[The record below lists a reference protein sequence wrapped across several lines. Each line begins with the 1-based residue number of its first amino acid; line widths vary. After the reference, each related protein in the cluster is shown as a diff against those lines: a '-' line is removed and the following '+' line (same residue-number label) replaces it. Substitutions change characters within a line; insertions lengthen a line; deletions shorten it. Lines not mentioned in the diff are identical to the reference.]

1 MTAPACAASNR
12 AVLDTHGLRWAGAAM
27 LGLALALPALPGHP
41 GIPCP
46 LRSLT
51 GVPCPFC
58 GMTTSVEAT
67 VHGHLGAA
75 AAANPAGILAVVVA
89 TVLLLRRRL
98 VLGVPPAGVLLGSI
112 LALWLFE
119 LHRFGFLGG
128 G

>member
-1 MTAPACAASNR
+1 MRAPIQAASR
-12 AVLDTHGLRWAGAAM
+12 WAVLDTGGLRRAGAAM
-27 LGLALALPALPGHP
+27 IGLALALPALPGHP
-41 GIPCP
+41 GVPCP

-89 TVLLLRRRL
+89 VALLVRRQLALRLPPTGLLLGW
-98 VLGVPPAGVLLGSI
+98 VM
-112 LALWLFE
+112 ALWVFE
-119 LHRFGFLGG
+119 LNRFGFLGG